1 MRTILIPIVVQQQCA
16 PRGTTEAWDDFSLGD
31 DVSIAWTIH
40 VHQTKGGS
48 SKRRNDFHGG
58 KLGVA
63 GCDITHAQIDRVML
77 SIDHCLM
84 PIARSSLCIFRVAV
98 CWNFTCNV
106 FVIYQNKATDTRLE
120 MHNCVWANFAFSE
133 RAMLQ
138 LLKWPMYGLHA
149 AHMYSSTVWI
159 SPVIDTRLIHG
170 RGGIVAFQCQHFFS
184 IFAGPLSRQIEHC
197 CFGQDEE
204 GVSTIYVSV
213 AFQ

>member
-1 MRTILIPIVVQQQCA
+1 MTRTILIPVVVCSSSARLGGQQKL
-16 PRGTTEAWDDFSLGD
+16 EMISAWVMMGRLHGPYMSTKLKVDPPKD
-31 DVSIAWTIH
+31 ATISM
-40 VHQTKGGS
+40 GA
-48 SKRRNDFHGG
+48 
-58 KLGVA
+58 A

-170 RGGIVAFQCQHFFS
+170 RGGIVAFQCQNFFS
-184 IFAGPLSRQIEHC
+184 IFTGPLSR
-197 CFGQDEE
+197 
-204 GVSTIYVSV
+204 
-213 AFQ
+213 